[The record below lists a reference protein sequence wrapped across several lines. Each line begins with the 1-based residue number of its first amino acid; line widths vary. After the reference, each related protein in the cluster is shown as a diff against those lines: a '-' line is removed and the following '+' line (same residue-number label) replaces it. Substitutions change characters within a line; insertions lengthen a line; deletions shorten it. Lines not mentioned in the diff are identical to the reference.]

1 MLFFSIFYIKII
13 YYIYIMPERNK
24 KNSTKKGK
32 DKPTPKVT
40 LNPDRP
46 FVKPLD
52 PSWNPQ
58 EERTARLGW
67 CVF

>member
-1 MLFFSIFYIKII
+1 
-13 YYIYIMPERNK
+13 MPERNK